1 MKAIDH
7 RTLPP
12 TASIRD
18 ALEALNQSG
27 RMLTLFIVD
36 EQRRLLGTVTD
47 GDVRRAMLA
56 GRAMDVPVEQAMNR
70 SPRVL
75 LEGEAPTGSIGEL
88 KRNGI
93 RLLPLVDRDGRLNR
107 VIDLGDMHSLL
118 PIDALIMAGGRGSR
132 LRPFTDTVP
141 KPLIPVRGKP
151 IIEHALGL
159 LDRHGVENVAI
170 SVNYLKER
178 IKSHIGDGSAFGM
191 VVSYLEEDRPLGTA
205 GALGLLPRPKHETI
219 LMMNSDLL
227 TDIDLEAMYVRFKE
241 ADADL
246 AVATTEHLVELPY
259 AIMDLE
265 GDRVRSFREKPT
277 LAYPCNAG
285 IYLIHRRVLSQ
296 LAPNSPYNATDLIK
310 DLLDRGRTVL
320 AFPIDGFWYDIGK
333 HEDLQR
339 AQDQHPN

>member
-47 GDVRRAMLA
+47 GDVRRAILA
-56 GRAMDVPVEQAMNR
+56 GQAMDVPVEQAMNR
-70 SPRVL
+70 SPRKL
-75 LEGEAPTGSIGEL
+75 LEGQAPTGSIGEL

-93 RLLPLVDRDGRLNR
+93 RLLPLVDRDGRLSR
-107 VIDLGDMHSLL
+107 VIDLGEMRSLL

-132 LRPFTDTVP
+132 LRPFTDTIP

-151 IIEHALGL
+151 IIEHALSL

-178 IKSHIGDGSAFGM
+178 IKTHIGDGSAFGM
-191 VVSYLEEDRPLGTA
+191 EVSYLEEDHPLGTA
-205 GALGLLPRPKHETI
+205 GALGLLPQPKHETI

-227 TDIDLEAMYVRFKE
+227 TDIDLEAMYIRFKE

-285 IYLIHRRVLSQ
+285 IYLIHRRVLSR

-310 DLLDRGRTVL
+310 DLLDSGRTVL